1 MCDVRFQRRAR
12 GRTAAIVPVAL
23 SGDHLVQRPRCCG
36 LSIVHSMIVVPVGVE
51 RAFGMPMRGLCIS
64 ESYVCCVGD
73 RDGDLCY
80 APMSD
85 IAICKVETER

>member
-1 MCDVRFQRRAR
+1 
-12 GRTAAIVPVAL
+12 
-23 SGDHLVQRPRCCG
+23 
-36 LSIVHSMIVVPVGVE
+36 MIVVPVGVE